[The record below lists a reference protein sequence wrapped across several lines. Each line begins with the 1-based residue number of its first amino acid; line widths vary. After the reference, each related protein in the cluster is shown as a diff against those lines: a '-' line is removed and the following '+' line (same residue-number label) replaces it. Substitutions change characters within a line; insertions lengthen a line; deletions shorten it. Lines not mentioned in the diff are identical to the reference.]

1 MYFNFYDCYGHKSNK
16 AIINKVTSNIRYINF
31 MYVILTSM
39 YKDIVHPPLCVG
51 RWLRN
56 KALLCLCLSVFVCV
70 CVCSCVKNFFLV
82 PSFETWDNL
91 LLPLY
96 LNYLI
101 LSWS

>member
-1 MYFNFYDCYGHKSNK
+1 MLVN
-16 AIINKVTSNIRYINF
+16 
-31 MYVILTSM
+31 
-39 YKDIVHPPLCVG
+39 LCVWG
-51 RWLRN
+51 GGLGIRHFS
-56 KALLCLCLSVFVCV
+56 ASVSLCLCE